1 MDIWS
6 IISVIFNRRM
16 FQDKWLSTD
25 VEDRMQGLNWMWCLL
40 FYSCT
45 SFYTDFL
52 FWWGIKIS
60 YLTRYE
66 SAVGIPDSAH
76 NWKSLLRFLS
86 WREVICMAGEQT
98 NLKNFEQFL
107 KLQNPSKTHCNTGS
121 KDRVMMTLTCYVH
134 YKVICNGL
142 AHRVKNLRN
151 HRCLHHVDLN

>member
-1 MDIWS
+1 
-6 IISVIFNRRM
+6 
-16 FQDKWLSTD
+16 
-25 VEDRMQGLNWMWCLL
+25 
-40 FYSCT
+40 
-45 SFYTDFL
+45 
-52 FWWGIKIS
+52 
-60 YLTRYE
+60 
-66 SAVGIPDSAH
+66 
-76 NWKSLLRFLS
+76 
-86 WREVICMAGEQT
+86 MAGEQT